1 MGNRSSGKMGYS
13 IAQAAAER
21 GAEVTLVTGPSAL
34 TPPPNIKV
42 VNVETTQQMM
52 DACLAVYD
60 GCDIVIKRRLLPI
73 TARMMWQLRKLKRK
87 PMML

>member
-1 MGNRSSGKMGYS
+1 ML
-13 IAQAAAER
+13 QD
-21 GAEVTLVTGPSAL
+21 PSAL

-60 GCDIVIKRRLLPI
+60 GCDIVSRRQAVADYRPHDVAAQKIK
-73 TARMMWQLRKLKRK
+73 KK